1 MKTASLSIS
10 SRLKGFIS
18 LFRPYEYNTRYQRG
32 TRPQAQALTR
42 NKVTTAGTKAVN
54 QVHAGHFLA
63 GPHAIFN
70 PQLMK

>member
-10 SRLKGFIS
+10 SRLKGIIS

-32 TRPQAQALTR
+32 TKPRVQAITK
-42 NKVTTAGTKAVN
+42 NKVTTAGTKAMN
-54 QVHAGHFLA
+54 QVQAGHFLA